1 MNLNIFANV
10 LFLRQSVI
18 PLKSKSPPAL
28 TLNFILR
35 DNTSIE
41 VSESKRKTFFQK
53 LLKNVMFLEEYK
65 LRHKKKKLNFS
76 TISHN
81 IEPISLHHLKLMN
94 NDISNVG

>member
-18 PLKSKSPPAL
+18 PLKSKFPPAL
-28 TLNFILR
+28 TSNFILR

-53 LLKNVMFLEEYK
+53 FLKKVMFLEEYK
-65 LRHKKKKLNFS
+65 LRHTKKIN
-76 TISHN
+76 
-81 IEPISLHHLKLMN
+81 
-94 NDISNVG
+94 

>member
-41 VSESKRKTFFQK
+41 VSESKRKTFF
-53 LLKNVMFLEEYK
+53 
-65 LRHKKKKLNFS
+65 
-76 TISHN
+76 
-81 IEPISLHHLKLMN
+81 
-94 NDISNVG
+94 